1 MEEKL
6 SKHVTL
12 HGDECDMFLFLF
24 QSPQKIFL
32 YLNST
37 KSTHL
42 QLAGKKSRFT
52 VFVHS
57 DKI

>member
-1 MEEKL
+1 MEKKL

-12 HGDECDMFLFLF
+12 HRDECDMFLFLF

-42 QLAGKKSRFT
+42 EVAGKKSRFT
-52 VFVHS
+52 VFLHS

>member
-1 MEEKL
+1 MEKKL

-12 HGDECDMFLFLF
+12 RRDECDMFLFLF

-42 QLAGKKSRFT
+42 EVAGKKSRFT
-52 VFVHS
+52 VFLPS